1 MNRYRIGILLNIL
14 IMISSLA
21 GLFMVRHFGLSMLF
35 YYTQDSN
42 ILAVIASALYLMK
55 HRNAHLWRYA
65 AFVCLNVTFL
75 VVLFVLIPIM
85 GNPRFML
92 FGGGMLFHHTLSPIL
107 SCISFLFFEEGEPLS
122 SKDLKYGIIPTIIY
136 GAIVLMLNILRIKSG
151 PYPFFYVYR
160 QPVFMTILWLAG
172 IIAGTALIAEAGRRF
187 RNYISEAVHG

>member
-1 MNRYRIGILLNIL
+1 MNRNRIGVLLNI
-14 IMISSLA
+14 MIIVSSLA
-21 GLFMVRHFGLSMLF
+21 GLFMVRYFGLSMLF

-42 ILAVIASALYLMK
+42 ILAVTASALYLMK
-55 HRNAHLWRYA
+55 HRSAHLWRYA

-107 SCISFLFFEEGEPLS
+107 SCISFLFLEEGKHLS
-122 SKDLKYGIIPTIIY
+122 SSDLKYGIIPTIIY

-151 PYPFFYVYR
+151 PYPFFYVYS
-160 QPVFMTILWLAG
+160 QPVYMTILWLTG

-187 RNYISEAVHG
+187 RNHISEAVYG